1 MCWETFDPEE
11 ADPSTATSGQC
22 LGNCYASAY
31 KYKGKKRKFNTY
43 TNMLFSEIG
52 KSETT
57 YHWYVKRGCD
67 TSKKILTGTSAA
79 SGLFGIK
86 QTDYACTFQNGTLCN
101 AQIGNY
107 DTSLQIKFQ
116 TVGMLRCLQCTTS
129 EDNTDKDRDRSIT
142 EFDPS

>member
-11 ADPSTATSGQC
+11 ADPSTSTSGQC
-22 LGNCYASAY
+22 LGNCFASAY
-31 KYKGKKRKFNTY
+31 KYKGDILGVQQKHKKF
-43 TNMLFSEIG
+43 LEIG
-52 KSETT
+52 SSETT

-101 AQIGNY
+101 AQIANY

-116 TVGMLRCLQCTTS
+116 TVGMLRCLQCSTP
-129 EDNTDKDRDRSIT
+129 EDNTDKDRDRSIS
-142 EFDPS
+142 EFGPS